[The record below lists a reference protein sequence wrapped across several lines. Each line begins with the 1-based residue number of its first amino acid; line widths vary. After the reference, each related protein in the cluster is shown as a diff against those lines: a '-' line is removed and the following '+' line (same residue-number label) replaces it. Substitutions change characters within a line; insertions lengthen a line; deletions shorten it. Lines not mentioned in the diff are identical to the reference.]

1 MSIRSLIASLALT
14 VLYASGL
21 WADGMIIIER
31 PPQAPPGWREV
42 PLAVNYHHV
51 TVSVDNQTA
60 VTSVDQEFRNP
71 NNMQVEG
78 LYIFPLPVGASVAN
92 FSMWIDGKEQQAEL
106 LEREKAAQIYEDIV
120 RRTQDP
126 ALLEYMGTKAFK
138 LRIFPIPANDVKRVR
153 LTYQEVVPNDGG
165 FCTYRYPLNTEK
177 FSSEPLKSVTIKVD
191 LKSQVPMKNIFSPTH
206 DVDVAKRSDHVAA
219 VSFEQNNVKP
229 DKDFLLYYTLSTE
242 EIGINVVTHRP
253 GGEDG
258 YFMVLASPQQEG
270 GDGEEVQ
277 KDVVFVMDT
286 SGSMAEHDKM
296 EQAKKALTYC
306 LGMLKGSDRFNVIAF
321 STEARGFREGLV
333 DATAENV
340 KAAQEFV
347 GKQKPRGGT
356 NISDSLRMALE
367 MAPKGS
373 ERPYMV
379 VYMTD
384 GQPTIGET
392 TDPQAILAAAKK
404 QNPGHARIFSL
415 GVGYD
420 VNTVLLDKLA
430 EEARGTREYVTPEEN
445 LEIKVSNFYA
455 KLAHPV
461 LNDVML
467 KIEGMETYDVYP
479 KALGDLFKGSQVVVY
494 GRYRGDGHRAVR
506 MTGTVNGKAREYVYE
521 AKFDSQA
528 TEHEQLPRL
537 WATSKIGYLLDA
549 IRLHGEKAELRQEVV
564 ALAKEHGILTPYTSY
579 LVLEDQARQ
588 QQLRP
593 GAEPAPADQAV
604 RDALGAGSSGGAAA
618 PGRKREMEKAREGF
632 ETVSG
637 ENAVAASRAAEEL
650 KEGRHDDDERLM
662 TLDADRRLLKQVGAK
677 VFYNLG
683 GAWVDSRFK
692 PGSAVVQVKAFSEEY
707 FQLLRDKPDLKKYFA
722 LGLRVT
728 VVLGDTTY
736 EVVE

>member
-579 LVLEDQARQ
+579 LVLEDAARF
-588 QQLRP
+588 
-593 GAEPAPADQAV
+593 GGPA
-604 RDALGAGSSGGAAA
+604 GGAAPGA
-618 PGRKREMEKAREGF
+618 PEESLRRVMDPAARQEAKDQAEGF
-632 ETVSG
+632 RSDSG
-637 ENAVAASRAAEEL
+637 KGAVTASKEADKLKKGYLAGDDGAGGWGADGKAIHRQVGDRTFYRLDDRWIDSKYKAGMPEVTLKALGDDYFKLLQEKPEL
-650 KEGRHDDDERLM
+650 K
-662 TLDADRRLLKQVGAK
+662 K
-677 VFYNLG
+677 F
-683 GAWVDSRFK
+683 
-692 PGSAVVQVKAFSEEY
+692 
-707 FQLLRDKPDLKKYFA
+707 FA
-722 LGLRVT
+722 LGTRVT
-728 VVLGDTTY
+728 VVLAGTAY
-736 EVVE
+736 VVTD